1 MNANNVTNTDQQHHF
16 GYILK
21 HFHTKLEEALEA

>member
-1 MNANNVTNTDQQHHF
+1 MNANNVTNTDQHHF
-16 GYILK
+16 GYISK